1 MAKVNKHDLKKLNE
15 SDLNARLMEINQ
27 EIMKLRSQV
36 ASGARL
42 ENPGLVNSLKKN
54 RARILTLF
62 NQKKGEQKKR

>member
-42 ENPGLVNSLKKN
+42 ENPGLVTSLKKN